1 MYQKLQKLMMK
12 MFRQTLY
19 HRTNHPKPRSLLIKI
34 KKEKRDKLYTIHLH
48 FGFFVFIIVNVIHC
62 AAIFFPFH
70 LLILVYISKIPIIVF
85 S

>member
-19 HRTNHPKPRSLLIKI
+19 HRTNHPKPRSLLIII
-34 KKEKRDKLYTIHLH
+34 KKERRDKLYTIHLH
-48 FGFFVFIIVNVIHC
+48 LGFFVFIIVNIIHC
-62 AAIFFPFH
+62 ADFFFSFH
-70 LLILVYISKIPIIVF
+70 LLILVYIPKIPIMVF